1 MTATLSP
8 ANRLAD
14 ERAALSRVEHDIVDG
29 EQRIT
34 EQTIRILA
42 LKTEGRGTE
51 IAEQILTTLR
61 STLAQWYARRAEIIT
76 KIHSLEAERAKE

>member
-8 ANRLAD
+8 ADRLAD

-42 LKTEGRGTE
+42 LKTASRGTE

-61 STLAQWYARRAEIIT
+61 DTLAQWYAHRAEILT
-76 KIHSLEAERAKE
+76 TIHSLEAERAKE